1 MENTSESTTSS
12 SIIAL
17 KYGFINGLLSF
28 LFSTLI
34 NVMGWAEQFQ
44 ESISWVSTIWSL
56 VLSVTISFL
65 CLREYRE
72 QNGGYIS
79 YGQGLGLATLL
90 GAISGLVAGAFNY
103 IYIQFIDDTVIKR
116 QLELARERMEDQ
128 GLTASQIQSAEE
140 MTAFMMN
147 PGMQFVIVVIMSV
160 IFNFLLGLIVSA
172 VVKREKPIFE

>member
-1 MENTSESTTSS
+1 MDNTSESTASS

-28 LFSTLI
+28 LFSTLV

-44 ESISWVSTIWSL
+44 ESISWISTVWSL
-56 VLSVTISFL
+56 LLAVTVSYL

-72 QNGGYIS
+72 QNAGFIS
-79 YGQGLGLATLL
+79 YGQGFG
-90 GAISGLVAGAFNY
+90 FNY
-103 IYIQFIDDTVIKR
+103 IYIQFIDNSVMQR
-116 QLELARERMEDQ
+116 QMDIARARMEDQ

-140 MTAFMMN
+140 MTAIFLN

-160 IFNFLLGLIVSA
+160 LFNFLVGLIVSA

>member
-1 MENTSESTTSS
+1 MENTSESSASS

-17 KYGFINGLLSF
+17 KYGFISGLLSF

-56 VLSVTISFL
+56 VLSVTIIFL
-65 CLREYRE
+65 CLKEFRE

-90 GAISGLVAGAFNY
+90 GAITGLVAGAFNY
-103 IYIQFIDDTVIKR
+103 IYIQFIDNTVIQR
-116 QLELARERMEDQ
+116 QMDIARERMEDQ
-128 GLTASQIQSAEE
+128 GLSASQIQSAEE
-140 MTAFMMN
+140 MTSMFLN
-147 PGMQFVIVVIMSV
+147 PGIQFVIVVIMSV

-172 VVKREKPIFE
+172 VVKREKSVFE

>member
-1 MENTSESTTSS
+1 MENTSESTASS

-28 LFSTLI
+28 LFSTLV

-44 ESISWVSTIWSL
+44 ESISWISTVW
-56 VLSVTISFL
+56 SVTISYL

-72 QNGGYIS
+72 QNEGYIS

-90 GAISGLVAGAFNY
+90 GAISGLVAGGFNY
-103 IYIQFIDDTVIKR
+103 IYIQFIDNTVIQR
-116 QLELARERMEDQ
+116 QMEIARERMEDQ
-128 GLTASQIQSAEE
+128 GLSASQIQSAEE
-140 MTAFMMN
+140 MTSLFLN
-147 PGMQFVIVVIMSV
+147 PGMQFVIVVVMSLV
-160 IFNFLLGLIVSA
+160 FNFLLGLIVSA

>member
-1 MENTSESTTSS
+1 MENTSESSASS

-17 KYGFINGLLSF
+17 KYGFISGLLSF
-28 LFSTLI
+28 LFSTFVNI
-34 NVMGWAEQFQ
+34 MGWNEQFQ
-44 ESISWVSTIWSL
+44 ESIGWISGIWSL
-56 VLSVTISFL
+56 VLSVTLSVL

-72 QNGGYIS
+72 LNGGYIS
-79 YGQGLGLATLL
+79 YGQGLGLTALL
-90 GAISGLVAGAFNY
+90 GAISGLAAGGFNY
-103 IYIQFIDDTVIKR
+103 IYIQFIDDTVVKR

-147 PGMQFVIVVIMSV
+147 PGVQFVIVVIMSV